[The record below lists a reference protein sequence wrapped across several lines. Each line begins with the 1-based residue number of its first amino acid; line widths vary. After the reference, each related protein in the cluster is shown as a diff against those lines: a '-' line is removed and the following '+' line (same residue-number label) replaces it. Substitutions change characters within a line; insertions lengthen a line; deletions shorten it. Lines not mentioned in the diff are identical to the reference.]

1 MCEFFLSHFD
11 DFALFVCNNFFNF
24 IDGFLEILISDFEEL
39 IFVVKLDFL
48 LFFLISNFLP
58 IVQFIVYFLLKVLS
72 GILEIRF
79 RLDVIEFRYQFL
91 VGFVEAF
98 ILEDKLGDFMFES
111 LFGKIWFGFIHGGVQ
126 ISFSVTSEVD
136 SAAFSFSIA
145 HFH

>member
-1 MCEFFLSHFD
+1 
-11 DFALFVCNNFFNF
+11 
-24 IDGFLEILISDFEEL
+24 
-39 IFVVKLDFL
+39 
-48 LFFLISNFLP
+48 
-58 IVQFIVYFLLKVLS
+58 LKVLS

-79 RLDVIEFRYQFL
+79 RLDVIEFGYQFL

>member
-1 MCEFFLSHFD
+1 
-11 DFALFVCNNFFNF
+11 
-24 IDGFLEILISDFEEL
+24 LISDF
-39 IFVVKLDFL
+39 
-48 LFFLISNFLP
+48 LP
-58 IVQFIVYFLLKVLS
+58 VVQFIVDFLLKVLS

-79 RLDVIEFRYQFL
+79 RLDVIEFGYQFL

-98 ILEDKLGDFMFES
+98 ILEDELGDFVFEG